1 VGWYSGDTSNQFNL
15 LAEWG
20 IKMKVRVLA
29 VAFVVVVA
37 SVLLWNGQQ
46 AKADH
51 QPVVVADSVL
61 TALNAGDVDTA
72 TAAFAEDAIIE
83 NWIRNETYVG
93 ADEIR
98 QMLQGMQREGR
109 QFDIVDV
116 DMAGDTVT
124 LKVEV
129 SDRGIVWATET
140 ILVEGNNDKLQSFKV
155 TDFDLEF

>member
-1 VGWYSGDTSNQFNL
+1 MPHQINL

-20 IKMKVRVLA
+20 IKMKVRILA

-46 AKADH
+46 ARADH
-51 QPVVVADSVL
+51 QPVVAADSVL
-61 TALNAGDVDTA
+61 TALNTGDVDTA
-72 TAAFAEDAIIE
+72 TTTFAEDAIVE
-83 NWIRNETYVG
+83 NWVRNETYIG
-93 ADEIR
+93 TDQIR
-98 QMLQGMQREGR
+98 QMLQGMQRDGR

-116 DMAGDTVT
+116 DMNGDTIA

-129 SDRGIVWATET
+129 SDHGIAWATET
-140 ILVEGNNDKLQSFKV
+140 ILVEGSNDKLQSFKV

>member
-1 VGWYSGDTSNQFNL
+1 
-15 LAEWG
+15 
-20 IKMKVRVLA
+20 MKVRVLA